1 MLLNE
6 KVVPTQ
12 KKMVEALGISVGKV
26 NQFIKEIKK
35 ESDIMKK

>member
-12 KKMVEALGISVGKV
+12 KKMAEALSISVGKV
-26 NQFIKEIKK
+26 SQFIKEIKK